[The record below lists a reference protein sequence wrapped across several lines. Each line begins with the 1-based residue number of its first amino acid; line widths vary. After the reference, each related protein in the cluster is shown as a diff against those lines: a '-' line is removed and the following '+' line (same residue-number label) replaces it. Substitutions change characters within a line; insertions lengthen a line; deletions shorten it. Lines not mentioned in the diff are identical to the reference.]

1 MEVDEKYL
9 NYPSKNMAYYG
20 ACYSQPLTF
29 RSCWSVFVCWFLVL
43 LLTPQIARVNRHGGF
58 NLLLSQFH
66 AVIKDS
72 KESF

>member
-1 MEVDEKYL
+1 MVCSGGWD
-9 NYPSKNMAYYG
+9 SR
-20 ACYSQPLTF
+20 PLTF
-29 RSCWSVFVCWFLVL
+29 HSSWSIFVRWFLVL

-72 KESF
+72 KESFGLIVPC